1 MSDSDSSLD
10 SELLAVAG
18 KKASGKKRGRKALSS
33 DEEEVSSEEVSL
45 EDESDWEDAPSKK
58 RGSGQKA
65 QPQKRQARNRGR
77 ADSDEDDSDDGERLE
92 IDEEELIR
100 DEEDRKRLAAMT
112 ELQREFEL
120 ATRAEQ
126 RQRELERQRLLKK
139 TPGDIAEK
147 AEKAAAKAAKRVS
160 GRSKSGRE
168 EREEAAKKS
177 AMEELKAA
185 RERKARGAE
194 ERARKRDES
203 EEPEGEGDE
212 DERRAEGRER
222 RDRGRRDE
230 SEEEGALESEDEIS
244 DDDRGGRLYGRHRMD
259 EGGEDEEDE
268 APFEDVKRIQV
279 RREKLEEW
287 LNEPFFEET
296 LPGCMVRILMG
307 EEPAL
312 DGSIQRRYMLC
323 QVVAVETRAPGYYKD
338 SGKPWK
344 SPYEIAPGKEKTS
357 KWLLVERGASQRGM
371 PLALVSNSG
380 ITDSEFE
387 SWQRALKEQH
397 RPQVSR
403 RQAQETYERLL
414 KANTYR
420 YTAEDVDRLLKEK
433 KAKGMA
439 PRNAALEKAR
449 LEVQLQHAREN
460 NDADV
465 AAELEAQIATLD
477 AVLEEV
483 KGRRRGHSM
492 AELNKRNADA
502 NFKNA
507 LDNVSN
513 RPGGAT
519 GTQDVKASTLDP
531 FSRRATRPVVYWT
544 TKRQQPGEEEAAAAG
559 AGAGAD
565 AAPGASEQQA
575 AEGEDGQQPQQ
586 RRRGKLDLDAIV
598 DLSTLDL
605 SVLEQPARMPPLAR
619 KLLGPTWRPD
629 PLPPGARILSLDEY
643 RRSRGW

>member
-18 KKASGKKRGRKALSS
+18 KKATGKKRGRKALSS
-33 DEEEVSSEEVSL
+33 EEEEVSSDEVSL
-45 EDESDWEDAPSKK
+45 EDESDWDDAPSKK

-65 QPQKRQARNRGR
+65 PARKRQARGGRGR
-77 ADSDEDDSDDGERLE
+77 AASEDEDDSDDGERLE

-126 RQRELERQRLLKK
+126 RQRDLERQRLLKK
-139 TPGDIAEK
+139 VGDVAEK

-194 ERARKRDES
+194 ERARKRDDS
-203 EEPEGEGDE
+203 EEPEGEEDE
-212 DERRAEGRER
+212 DERRAEERER
-222 RDRGRRDE
+222 RERRRRDE

-244 DDDRGGRLYGRHRMD
+244 DEGRGGRLYDRHRMD

-268 APFEDVKRIQV
+268 APLDDVKRIQV
-279 RREKLEEW
+279 RREKLEQW
-287 LNEPFFEET
+287 VNEPFFEET
-296 LPGCMVRILMG
+296 LPGCMVRVLMG
-307 EEPAL
+307 EEPAP
-312 DGSIQRRYMLC
+312 DGSIRPKYMLC

-344 SPYEIAPGKEKTS
+344 SPYEFGPSKEKIH

-371 PLALVSNSG
+371 PLALVSNTGFSEL
-380 ITDSEFE
+380 EFE

-403 RQAQETYERLL
+403 RQAQETYERLV

-433 KAKGMA
+433 KAKGAA
-439 PRNAALEKAR
+439 PRNAALERAR

-460 NDADV
+460 NDTDV
-465 AAELEAQIATLD
+465 VAELESQIAALD
-477 AVLEEV
+477 AALEEA
-483 KGRRRGHSM
+483 KGKRKGHNM
-492 AELNKRNADA
+492 AELNKRNADL

-544 TKRQQPGEEEAAAAG
+544 TKRQQPGEEADAAGGGTADAPAAAEQQ
-559 AGAGAD
+559 GAD
-565 AAPGASEQQA
+565 A
-575 AEGEDGQQPQQ
+575 EDGQQQKQ
-586 RRRGKLDLDAIV
+586 RGKLDLDSIV
-598 DLSTLDL
+598 DLSSLDL
-605 SVLEQPARMPPLAR
+605 SILEQPARMPPLAR

-643 RRSRGW
+643 SRSRGW

>member
-18 KKASGKKRGRKALSS
+18 RKTTGKKRGRKALSS
-33 DEEEVSSEEVSL
+33 EEEEVSSEEVSL
-45 EDESDWEDAPSKK
+45 DDESDLEDVPSKK

-65 QPQKRQARNRGR
+65 PARKRQARGRGR
-77 ADSDEDDSDDGERLE
+77 AASEDEDDSDDGDRLE

-100 DEEDRKRLAAMT
+100 DEDDRKRLAAMT

-120 ATRAEQ
+120 ATRAEA

-139 TPGDIAEK
+139 APGDVAEK

-194 ERARKRDES
+194 ERARKRGES
-203 EEPEGEGDE
+203 EEPEDEGDE
-212 DERRAEGRER
+212 EERRGEGRDW

-230 SEEEGALESEDEIS
+230 SEEEGALESEDEAL
-244 DDDRGGRLYGRHRMD
+244 DDDRGRRLYGRPHMD

-268 APFEDVKRIQV
+268 APFDDVKRILV
-279 RREKLEEW
+279 RREKLEQW
-287 LNEPFFEET
+287 VNEPFFEET
-296 LPGCMVRILMG
+296 LPGCMVRVLMG
-307 EEPAL
+307 EEPAP

-344 SPYEIAPGKEKTS
+344 SPYEIAPGKEKTH

-371 PLALVSNSG
+371 PIALVSNASF
-380 ITDSEFE
+380 TEPEFE
-387 SWQRALKEQH
+387 SWQRALREQH

-403 RQAQETYERLL
+403 RQAQETHERLV
-414 KANTYR
+414 KANLYR
-420 YTAEDVDRLLKEK
+420 YTAEDVNRLLKEK
-433 KAKGMA
+433 KAQGAA

-460 NDADV
+460 NDTDV
-465 AAELEAQIATLD
+465 VAELESQIAALD
-477 AVLEEV
+477 AALEEA
-483 KGRRRGHSM
+483 KGRRRGHNM
-492 AELNKRNADA
+492 AELNKRNADL

-513 RPGGAT
+513 RPGGAS

-544 TKRQQPGEEEAAAAG
+544 TKRQQPGEEAEAAGDGAAAAP
-559 AGAGAD
+559 A
-565 AAPGASEQQA
+565 A
-575 AEGEDGQQPQQ
+575 AEQLAGEAEGAQQQQ
-586 RRRGKLDLDAIV
+586 RGKLDLDSIV
-598 DLSTLDL
+598 DLSSLDL
-605 SVLEQPARMPPLAR
+605 SILEQPARMPPLAR

-629 PLPPGARILSLDEY
+629 PLPPGARILTLDEY
-643 RRSRGW
+643 ARARGW